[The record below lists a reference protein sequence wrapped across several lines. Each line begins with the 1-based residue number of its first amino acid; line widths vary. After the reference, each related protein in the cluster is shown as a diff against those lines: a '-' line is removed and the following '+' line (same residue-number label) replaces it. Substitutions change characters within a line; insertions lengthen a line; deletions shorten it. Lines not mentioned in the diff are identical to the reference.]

1 MRTARRS
8 EPSDTGPLVI
18 VGDTLLD
25 VDVEGRAD
33 RLCPEAPVPVVD
45 VGDEWLRP
53 GGAGLAAAL
62 ATRSTPDVVLI
73 TAIGDDDAGDRLSR
87 LLADTAEMVSV
98 PLRGSTVCKCR
109 VRAGG
114 QSLLRMDSGD
124 GRAEHAPLDDRVH
137 RTLDAAGAVL
147 VSDYGRGITANQALR
162 AHLTEL
168 ARRVPVVWDPHPSGS
183 SPVDRA
189 RLVTPNESEAW
200 RLCDHAGDVA
210 RYDTAGAP
218 GGSVSIRHI
227 APLLRH
233 AWRCDGVAVTLGA
246 RGALLA
252 ANGSSRTIPVSPGA
266 ADRAAGAH
274 ADTCGAGDRFASAA
288 AAELLSG
295 ADTDAAVATAVDS
308 AARFVA
314 AGGATGLSLKAA
326 HRAASV
332 PADPAAPADLVA
344 STASAPADPA
354 ASAFDVAERVR
365 RNGGTLVAAGGCFDL
380 LHPGHARLLER
391 ARELGD
397 ALVVCLNS
405 DRSVRRLK
413 GPGRPI
419 MAERDR
425 ARLLL
430 AMSAVDAVAIFDEP
444 TPVSVLDRFRP
455 DVWVKGGDYDPDTLP
470 EADVVRGNGGRIE
483 VLPLLGDYSTTKLAA
498 TAAGTRQPREAT

>member
-1 MRTARRS
+1 M
-8 EPSDTGPLVI
+8 I
-18 VGDTLLD
+18 VGDTFLD
-25 VDVEGRAD
+25 VDLEGRAD

-73 TAIGDDDAGDRLSR
+73 TAIADDEAGGRLTR
-87 LLADTAEMVSV
+87 LLADAAEVVPV
-98 PLRGSTVCKCR
+98 PLRGATVCKRR

-137 RTLDAAGAVL
+137 QALDAAGAVL
-147 VSDYGRGITANQALR
+147 VSDYGRGITSNQALR

-168 ARRVPVVWDPHPSGS
+168 AQRVPVVWDPHPSGA
-183 SPVDRA
+183 SPVDRT
-189 RLVTPNESEAW
+189 RLVTPNEPEAW
-200 RLCDHAGDVA
+200 RLCDGASDAG
-210 RYDTAGAP
+210 RYDSLALGTP
-218 GGSVSIRHI
+218 GGSHTNNGSVRDI
-227 APLLRH
+227 ASLLRH

-246 RGALLA
+246 RGALLTV
-252 ANGSSRTIPVSPGA
+252 NGGTRTIPVSPGA

-274 ADTCGAGDRFASAA
+274 ADTCGAGDRFASAV
-288 AAELLSG
+288 AAELLTG
-295 ADTDAAVATAVDS
+295 VDTEAAVTTAVDS

-314 AGGATGLSLKAA
+314 AGGATGLSLKATPKA
-326 HRAASV
+326 HAARAHAAASASPPVAAAV
-332 PADPAAPADLVA
+332 PTTPASSGV
-344 STASAPADPA
+344 
-354 ASAFDVAERVR
+354 SAFDVAERIGR
-365 RNGGTLVAAGGCFDL
+365 DGGTVVAAGGCFDL
-380 LHPGHARLLER
+380 LHPGHTRLLER

-405 DRSVRRLK
+405 DRSVRQLK

-419 MAERDR
+419 LSEDDR

-430 AMSAVDAVAIFDEP
+430 SMSAVDGVVIFDEP
-444 TPVSVLDRFRP
+444 TPTSVLDRLRP

-470 EADVVRGNGGRIE
+470 EADVVRRNGGRIE
-483 VLPLLGDYSTTKLAA
+483 LLPLLGDYSTTKLAA
-498 TAAGTRQPREAT
+498 TAASTHGQEGAT